1 MAEEFVESEVV
12 FPDHRAAHD
21 WVVELAPPPRREREN
36 CRRRAAN
43 SMPVSIPERTGRR
56 HFGSAEEEA
65 EEEEMTPPHEIVKR
79 RVAAKMAFSVC
90 TGNGRTLKGR
100 DLSQV
105 RNSILRLTGFL
116 EAWQQFRT
124 MDDAKNGK
132 LKKKKKL
139 SPFLHFLALLCNWL
153 INRGSLRSFL
163 ESRWL

>member
-100 DLSQV
+100 DLSQG
-105 RNSILRLTGFL
+105 RI
-116 EAWQQFRT
+116 
-124 MDDAKNGK
+124 
-132 LKKKKKL
+132 
-139 SPFLHFLALLCNWL
+139 C
-153 INRGSLRSFL
+153 
-163 ESRWL
+163 

>member
-56 HFGSAEEEA
+56 HWGSAEEEA

-116 EAWQQFRT
+116 EA
-124 MDDAKNGK
+124 
-132 LKKKKKL
+132 
-139 SPFLHFLALLCNWL
+139 
-153 INRGSLRSFL
+153 
-163 ESRWL
+163 